1 MPLIVFGDAVFDKQS
16 NVYKGHR
23 SAVVNRCWQMLKR
36 REHRGDLVAIKIDEN
51 LSSEKIAVNGHTHH
65 TTLVCQNCQVVWNRP
80 AEFARPSQAST
91 IIAEN
96 AGSSQ

>member
-1 MPLIVFGDAVFDKQS
+1 MPLIVFSDAVFDKQS

-51 LSSEKIAVNGHTHH
+51 LS
-65 TTLVCQNCQVVWNRP
+65 LRP